1 MAEPNETQRFG
12 LCSDSGSISA
22 MTNLDEQFLI
32 AHPSEVTAMDAN
44 VGQLFGPN
52 PSLLPGEREGSL
64 SQRWL

>member
-1 MAEPNETQRFG
+1 
-12 LCSDSGSISA
+12 

-64 SQRWL
+64 SQRWLWSASQSDSAPCDRDRA